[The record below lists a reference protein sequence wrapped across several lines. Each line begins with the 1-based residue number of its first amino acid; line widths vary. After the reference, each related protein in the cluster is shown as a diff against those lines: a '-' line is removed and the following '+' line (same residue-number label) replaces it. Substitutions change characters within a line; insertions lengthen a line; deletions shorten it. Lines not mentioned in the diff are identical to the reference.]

1 MPGYWWQ
8 SGYNNLRAAD
18 DDDKPSLVL
27 GKAIHKLVLE
37 GGDAFDHLFVRSPH
51 SDDMSPS
58 EKSTATKDLKKR
70 MEQQGRFDVTVLP
83 GKAYDRA
90 VIASAMITKN
100 AGLKTAFQGGMSEV
114 SIFWSRGDG
123 IRRKARLD
131 YLKAPG
137 RDIDKTPGGVGDLK
151 SASNFKRIEFPRACR
166 EAIANLRYEIQ
177 AAHYLEARAA
187 IPRLLAD
194 GCVHGDHD
202 AEWLGRVAQVRR
214 HAFQFVFFATTGAP
228 TPWSCVL
235 SASASADQ
243 GGNPILDVAMREIDR
258 ATDMFTAAMAK
269 FGPDIMWTPDDHP
282 AELSL
287 DAMPAWWART

>member
-1 MPGYWWQ
+1 MDAATIEKPKHIIHEPGIYFGLPEQQYFDDPALGSGDMRALVREGAPGYWWQ

-151 SASNFKRIEFPRACR
+151 
-166 EAIANLRYEIQ
+166 
-177 AAHYLEARAA
+177 
-187 IPRLLAD
+187 
-194 GCVHGDHD
+194 
-202 AEWLGRVAQVRR
+202 
-214 HAFQFVFFATTGAP
+214 
-228 TPWSCVL
+228 
-235 SASASADQ
+235 
-243 GGNPILDVAMREIDR
+243 
-258 ATDMFTAAMAK
+258 
-269 FGPDIMWTPDDHP
+269 
-282 AELSL
+282 
-287 DAMPAWWART
+287 